1 MLLIKHLCSAA
12 VGNNADLQSFQVAV
26 KFIVCRILK
35 AWCIVENIAHVFI
48 CPLILGLEDQK
59 GTGRIGFW
67 PFNGTVVPAHRAFIS
82 EATYRSKVGDANA
95 KGAIFF
101 FNDPET
107 TGITHIQNSDATT
120 KNDAWYSLDGRQL
133 TGKPTQ
139 KGVYIHKGR
148 KEVVR

>member
-1 MLLIKHLCSAA
+1 MYNQILTTAQQNELAAKRALIGDRNLLEGYATDK
-12 VGNNADLQSFQVAV
+12 
-26 KFIVCRILK
+26 
-35 AWCIVENIAHVFI
+35 VFDNEREA
-48 CPLILGLEDQK
+48 LILGLENQK
-59 GTGRIGFW
+59 GSGRIGFW